1 MEYFGWTSLAA
12 LSSAVIYANLPTRL
26 TIGAVVPTF
35 AHLAKAQLVPI
46 SGEPNDPEVID
57 ESKSLEASKLFDKGA
72 HLVMAVRRPGCLLC
86 RREAA
91 EINNLA
97 PALKAAN
104 INLIAVVHETL
115 GANKFKNYFTN
126 GQLFLDTQ
134 RTFYGPN
141 ERWLPIWMGFLRIG
155 TYINVRKAK
164 EANVNG
170 NLKGEGRLL
179 GGVFLVADGELK
191 YAHLE
196 KEWGDAADIE
206 EVKAAIEKYAKSR

>member
-1 MEYFGWTSLAA
+1 MLKTPYRPFGPPNYHHHPNYDQNFNNLKSHSPPPPPRFIRIEEIVL
-12 LSSAVIYANLPTRL
+12 LVSNLFAN
-26 TIGAVVPTF
+26 ACD
-35 AHLAKAQLVPI
+35 LAKAQLVPI

-57 ESKSLEASKLFDKGA
+57 DSKSLEASQLFEKGA
-72 HLVMAVRRPGCLLC
+72 HL
-86 RREAA
+86 
-91 EINNLA
+91 
-97 PALKAAN
+97 
-104 INLIAVVHETL
+104 
-115 GANKFKNYFTN
+115 
-126 GQLFLDTQ
+126 LFLDTQ